1 VDILSQ
7 ILYDKTVDVGKKYVF
22 YILNKCEAPMKK
34 LVLLMVALLVLA
46 GCTAKPG
53 VVSGGSDTY
62 FVTRKAATNLANLDK
77 LKAGAI
83 QEASDFCLSQNK
95 NIRVVNSSVS
105 QPDVFGNLPKAAV
118 EFMCLEKTDTD
129 SPSP

>member
-1 VDILSQ
+1 
-7 ILYDKTVDVGKKYVF
+7 
-22 YILNKCEAPMKK
+22 MKK
-34 LVLLMVALLVLA
+34 LALLLIVLVVLG

-105 QPDVFGNLPKAAV
+105 KPVVFGNLPKAAV
-118 EFMCLEKTDTD
+118 EFMCIEKTNVE
-129 SPSP
+129 

>member
-1 VDILSQ
+1 
-7 ILYDKTVDVGKKYVF
+7 
-22 YILNKCEAPMKK
+22 MKK
-34 LVLLMVALLVLA
+34 LALLLIVLVVLG

-95 NIRVVNSSVS
+95 NIRVVNTNVS
-105 QPDVFGNLPKAAV
+105 PPHVMNNLPRASV
-118 EFMCLEKTDTD
+118 QFMCLEKTDTD